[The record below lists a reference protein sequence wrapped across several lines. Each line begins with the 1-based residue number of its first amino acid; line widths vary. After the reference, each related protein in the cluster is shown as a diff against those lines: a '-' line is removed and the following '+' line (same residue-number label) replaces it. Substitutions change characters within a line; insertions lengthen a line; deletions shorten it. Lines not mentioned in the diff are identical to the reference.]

1 MTAPCGGIEGGAKAI
16 SDGRELTTSVA
27 DGGGADLAWWVS
39 AKVVHFLWR
48 MPADSSGE
56 DTMSVKKLVVVAHL
70 FQVPCRPTLTRS
82 LLAIS
87 ILLRANPLVAY
98 GMAVLARGGLP

>member
-1 MTAPCGGIEGGAKAI
+1 MARKRFPMDVN
-16 SDGRELTTSVA
+16 SRPRWQTTGVRI
-27 DGGGADLAWWVS
+27 WWVS

-56 DTMSVKKLVVVAHL
+56 DTMSVKRLVVVAHL

-87 ILLRANPLVAY
+87 ILRRANPLVAY